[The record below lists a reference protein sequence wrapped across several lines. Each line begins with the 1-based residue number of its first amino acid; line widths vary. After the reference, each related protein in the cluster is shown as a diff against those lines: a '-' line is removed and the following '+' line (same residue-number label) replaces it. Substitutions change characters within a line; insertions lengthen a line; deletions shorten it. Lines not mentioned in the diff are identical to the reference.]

1 MEPEI
6 LTDHAAQDSLEY
18 DLTNNDRR
26 SFDMLEETK
35 RITKGGGYTGNY
47 WTNILA
53 RNHLNLDARISQG
66 SIRTMKV

>member
-53 RNHLNLDARISQG
+53 RNHSTRMQG
-66 SIRTMKV
+66 SHGEVYKR

>member
-47 WTNILA
+47 
-53 RNHLNLDARISQG
+53 
-66 SIRTMKV
+66 